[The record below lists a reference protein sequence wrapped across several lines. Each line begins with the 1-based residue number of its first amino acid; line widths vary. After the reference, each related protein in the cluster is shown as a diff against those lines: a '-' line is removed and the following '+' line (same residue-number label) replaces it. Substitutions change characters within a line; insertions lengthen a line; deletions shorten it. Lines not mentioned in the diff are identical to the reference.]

1 MANLF
6 PPTIV
11 NSYRNSNTVLQ
22 ATTLESSNGPLNNM
36 FNLQTLRTVK
46 GRVDLTGTLPVS
58 STFVVINEYDGSP
71 VKLNSGDIILA
82 LTLANG
88 NPALPNSVQTNSQSY
103 PNPFSAG
110 TVQFEL
116 ATAPTYS
123 PGTGL
128 WSPSNTAIDRAITS
142 AITLTTSLGST
153 LTSQTS
159 ALSPLIFNTQVGGLN
174 SGVSSQSGSYNWL
187 NCIASSV
194 NITALTSGSQTPSI
208 NVTLLVL
215 NPTTSV

>member
-22 ATTLESSNGPLNNM
+22 ATTLESSNGPLNTM

-46 GRVDLTGTLPVS
+46 GRVNFTGTLPVS
-58 STFVVINEYDGSP
+58 SIFTVVNEYDGSP
-71 VKLNSGDIILA
+71 VKFNSGDIILA
-82 LTLANG
+82 LTFANG
-88 NPALPNSVQTNSQSY
+88 TPALPNSVQTNSQSY

-116 ATAPTYS
+116 STAPTYS
-123 PGTGL
+123 PATGL
-128 WSPSNTAIDRAITS
+128 WTPTNTAIDRNITP
-142 AITLTTSLGST
+142 AITLTTALGST
-153 LTSQTS
+153 LTTQTS
-159 ALSPLIFNTQVGGLN
+159 ALGTLNYFCQVGAVN
-174 SGVSSQSGSYNWL
+174 SGVSSQSGSYDWL
-187 NCIASSV
+187 NCIASGV
-194 NITALTSGSQTPSI
+194 NITAVTSGAQTPAI